1 MCYSLCK
8 DVGISENGEAYLTY
22 GIKVFCK
29 EGVKLI
35 EDVSTDYYFVKSIVD
50 RFTKFKLS
58 IFYQTIFH
66 SIFKIL
72 CSIRNLFVLL
82 PYHCF
87 LIFII

>member
-35 EDVSTDYYFVKSIVD
+35 EDVSTDYYFVESIVD
-50 RFTKFKLS
+50 KFTKLKLDPVH
-58 IFYQTIFH
+58 IYEAIQDAFAEF
-66 SIFKIL
+66 
-72 CSIRNLFVLL
+72 
-82 PYHCF
+82 
-87 LIFII
+87 

>member
-35 EDVSTDYYFVKSIVD
+35 EDVSTDYYFVKSIVANL
-50 RFTKFKLS
+50 RSLNSILFTYMKRYRMLLQNFNLS
-58 IFYQTIFH
+58 IDRQSF
-66 SIFKIL
+66 
-72 CSIRNLFVLL
+72 
-82 PYHCF
+82 
-87 LIFII
+87 